1 MRLTLG
7 GLAAVPGAVTPYT
20 PDQIKEYALAMYK
33 ITAYHKALDSVNL
46 PYLAE
51 PTDAYTKFSEDYFP
65 YIKAHAQIW
74 LTSILPMYS
83 SIPISIQTFY
93 NNMQIMEAPLKS
105 IINSLISNPTDANN
119 LAKFKKQIGSIRG
132 SIISNA
138 KTVDFIETVLDKF
151 ATDMATDLT
160 TLTNAVSE
168 MTKLASTDQDL
179 VNSLNAE
186 IAKLKSELKKWEITV
201 AAMVGVGVTGGV
213 IAKIGVSLLNADPAS
228 KVLGGIALAL
238 GLLLTAGSVITTI
251 VANSNIRQIQDNIF
265 DDQKNLGPLD
275 ADITSINMIT
285 SSLQTAIDDN
295 KIASGVMDNIKS
307 LWTLV
312 DQELDQLQI
321 ELDDI
326 INLASTPTSQN
337 FTQVLNDFELA
348 MQYWDDLNTVAQDID
363 MINITYDEELYI
375 IPKTATA

>member
-119 LAKFKKQIGSIRG
+119 LAKFKKQ
-132 SIISNA
+132 
-138 KTVDFIETVLDKF
+138 
-151 ATDMATDLT
+151 
-160 TLTNAVSE
+160 
-168 MTKLASTDQDL
+168 
-179 VNSLNAE
+179 
-186 IAKLKSELKKWEITV
+186 
-201 AAMVGVGVTGGV
+201 
-213 IAKIGVSLLNADPAS
+213 
-228 KVLGGIALAL
+228 
-238 GLLLTAGSVITTI
+238 
-251 VANSNIRQIQDNIF
+251 
-265 DDQKNLGPLD
+265 
-275 ADITSINMIT
+275 
-285 SSLQTAIDDN
+285 
-295 KIASGVMDNIKS
+295 
-307 LWTLV
+307 
-312 DQELDQLQI
+312 
-321 ELDDI
+321 
-326 INLASTPTSQN
+326 
-337 FTQVLNDFELA
+337 
-348 MQYWDDLNTVAQDID
+348 
-363 MINITYDEELYI
+363 
-375 IPKTATA
+375 

>member
-1 MRLTLG
+1 M
-7 GLAAVPGAVTPYT
+7 
-20 PDQIKEYALAMYK
+20 
-33 ITAYHKALDSVNL
+33 
-46 PYLAE
+46 
-51 PTDAYTKFSEDYFP
+51 
-65 YIKAHAQIW
+65 
-74 LTSILPMYS
+74 
-83 SIPISIQTFY
+83 
-93 NNMQIMEAPLKS
+93 
-105 IINSLISNPTDANN
+105 
-119 LAKFKKQIGSIRG
+119 
-132 SIISNA
+132 
-138 KTVDFIETVLDKF
+138 
-151 ATDMATDLT
+151 
-160 TLTNAVSE
+160 
-168 MTKLASTDQDL
+168 
-179 VNSLNAE
+179 
-186 IAKLKSELKKWEITV
+186 
-201 AAMVGVGVTGGV
+201 
-213 IAKIGVSLLNADPAS
+213 
-228 KVLGGIALAL
+228 
-238 GLLLTAGSVITTI
+238 
-251 VANSNIRQIQDNIF
+251 ANSNIRQIQDNIF

>member
-1 MRLTLG
+1 
-7 GLAAVPGAVTPYT
+7 
-20 PDQIKEYALAMYK
+20 
-33 ITAYHKALDSVNL
+33 
-46 PYLAE
+46 
-51 PTDAYTKFSEDYFP
+51 
-65 YIKAHAQIW
+65 
-74 LTSILPMYS
+74 
-83 SIPISIQTFY
+83 
-93 NNMQIMEAPLKS
+93 
-105 IINSLISNPTDANN
+105 
-119 LAKFKKQIGSIRG
+119 
-132 SIISNA
+132 
-138 KTVDFIETVLDKF
+138 
-151 ATDMATDLT
+151 MATDLT